1 MQSIKLSSVVLFPDN
16 SNCNWHLMNTF
27 DPIIQIMGTFPKQ
40 YTHGV
45 LQSLFFKFV
54 AVNKI
59 VNHGKVDISSVGSRL
74 TEAMNIIA
82 EKGCHEIRVGDRVKV
97 SGLDIQ
103 MQDNPTSTTSSS
115 HSSPSEP
122 SDSLEQSTLLK
133 KTNCESWNPD
143 EIDNDLKVYSIL
155 GKHKDKLEGYGRITH

>member
-1 MQSIKLSSVVLFPDN
+1 MIQSSESWELSIN
-16 SNCNWHLMNTF
+16 S
-27 DPIIQIMGTFPKQ
+27 
-40 YTHGV
+40 THTECFSPSSF
-45 LQSLFFKFV
+45 LFV

-103 MQDNPTSTTSSS
+103 MQDNHHLHNKFKPF
-115 HSSPSEP
+115 EP
-122 SDSLEQSTLLK
+122 LGTVRFIGTVDFVE
-133 KTNCESWNPD
+133 ED
-143 EIDNDLKVYSIL
+143 EL
-155 GKHKDKLEGYGRITH
+155 

>member
-45 LQSLFFKFV
+45 LQSLFFLFV

-82 EKGCHEIRVGDRVKV
+82 EKGCHKIRVGDRVKV
-97 SGLDIQ
+97 SSLDIQ
-103 MQDNPTSTTSSS
+103 MQDTPHPHNKLKPF
-115 HSSPSEP
+115 EP
-122 SDSLEQSTLLK
+122 LGTVRFIGTVDFVE
-133 KTNCESWNPD
+133 ED
-143 EIDNDLKVYSIL
+143 EL
-155 GKHKDKLEGYGRITH
+155 